1 MDSQWGQR
9 LEYAALLLAF
19 VVVPIAAVV
28 VLRVTSIPQFDPS
41 RITNWTVGGG
51 VLLAIAAIV
60 LPAVL
65 LSRWQS
71 ARQSVSEERPRERRR
86 P

>member
-1 MDSQWGQR
+1 MDTQWDRR

-28 VLRVTSIPQFDPS
+28 ILRVTAIPRFDPS
-41 RITNWTVGGG
+41 RITNWAVGGG
-51 VLLAIAAIV
+51 VLLAVAAIA
-60 LPAVL
+60 LPALL

-71 ARQSVSEERPRERRR
+71 ARRSTGEEPPRERRR